1 MHKND
6 PYIMALAMSESNR
19 RKTIRTGAQMNAP
32 EEPKVVDQA
41 IQSMAAPMPEDVGI
55 GQLPTGE
62 MNYAEGG
69 IVAFSDG
76 GDVPR
81 FQDRGLV
88 KDHGGGTRVL
98 YNMSREIGRMS
109 PLMGALF
116 GGLTSAQDTMFTTP
130 PAVVGAQVPPA
141 LRAQYLREAEE
152 MGFGKRMQFSP
163 EIKQA
168 LPEIRQALA
177 ADTAADQKAS
187 LQREQDMAKQRTAA
201 LGLSSASPA
210 TAQKSV
216 VNGPSA
222 VEVTGT
228 PPPNPASNPARDRA
242 VAAAAAGNRPPA
254 AKPPVA
260 PAAAAGPSVVN
271 GPSAVEMT
279 GTPSPGFVPSQAR
292 IPTMDE
298 IKRMY
303 ETNMPKP
310 GDVTD
315 PFATEREALTN
326 LASLQNAQEQ
336 SNLDREIKERGVLGE
351 KQEKRLKARE
361 DKLGKQEKDIG
372 PLAMLQAGFAIM
384 GGSSRSALQNI
395 GAGAQV
401 GLKGYTE
408 GIEKLQTARERIEDG
423 LERIETARRSEG
435 VLDNQQRRALRKE
448 GNAIVLDGKKDSI
461 NALTTELNTKRTQAT
476 SLVNAGITALT
487 EQGKVGSAERME
499 VEKNRNAMERT
510 MLELQGAAQRNAET
524 AGAPLAL
531 LRAVAAD
538 PKLREIYNRGAGQGR
553 AQREPDIMGDYND
566 FMKANPQY
574 MGNPTAGMQAFLQ
587 ARGVLSA
594 LGGANVAPA
603 ANAAKP
609 GQVLPRKD

>member
-1 MHKND
+1 
-6 PYIMALAMSESNR
+6 
-19 RKTIRTGAQMNAP
+19 
-32 EEPKVVDQA
+32 
-41 IQSMAAPMPEDVGI
+41 
-55 GQLPTGE
+55 
-62 MNYAEGG
+62 
-69 IVAFSDG
+69 
-76 GDVPR
+76 
-81 FQDRGLV
+81 
-88 KDHGGGTRVL
+88 
-98 YNMSREIGRMS
+98 
-109 PLMGALF
+109 
-116 GGLTSAQDTMFTTP
+116 
-130 PAVVGAQVPPA
+130 
-141 LRAQYLREAEE
+141 
-152 MGFGKRMQFSP
+152 
-163 EIKQA
+163 
-168 LPEIRQALA
+168 
-177 ADTAADQKAS
+177 
-187 LQREQDMAKQRTAA
+187 
-201 LGLSSASPA
+201 
-210 TAQKSV
+210 
-216 VNGPSA
+216 
-222 VEVTGT
+222 
-228 PPPNPASNPARDRA
+228 
-242 VAAAAAGNRPPA
+242 
-254 AKPPVA
+254 
-260 PAAAAGPSVVN
+260 
-271 GPSAVEMT
+271 
-279 GTPSPGFVPSQAR
+279 
-292 IPTMDE
+292 MDE

-476 SLVNAGITALT
+476 SMVNAGITALT

-499 VEKNRNAMERT
+499 VEKNRNAMERAI
-510 MLELQGAAQRNAET
+510 LEQQGAAQRTAVT
-524 AGAPLAL
+524 AGAPLEL

-538 PKLREIYNRGAGQGR
+538 PKLREIYNKGAGQGR
-553 AQREPDIMGDYND
+553 AQGEPDIMGDYNA

-574 MGNPTAGMQAFLQ
+574 MGNPTAGLQAFLQ
-587 ARGVLSA
+587 AKGVLSS
-594 LGGANVAPA
+594 LSGAPA